1 VVPTNALQSVKASLL
16 ISPVDGART
25 PLYCALSPDAKGN
38 TFYHNV
44 LGIISSSSASYDVT
58 RAVPHYDAALKMM
71 NSHKGAAGRDSR
83 AAAAAAA
90 QGAGAPVS
98 PAAPTTNGSN
108 SREKV
113 RLGGTGTRK

>member
-1 VVPTNALQSVKASLL
+1 MLPA
-16 ISPVDGART
+16 GART

-71 NSHKGAAGRDSR
+71 NSHKGAASRDGRTMATT
-83 AAAAAAA
+83 AAPVGPAA
-90 QGAGAPVS
+90 Q
-98 PAAPTTNGSN
+98 TTNGGGN
-108 SREKV
+108 REKV
-113 RLGGTGTRK
+113 RLDGTGTKK